1 MVDPWTQWLL
11 KPLHD
16 TIFDS
21 ILPGIEQDGT
31 RDQLAPIH
39 RLLKSQPKTLFSL
52 DLSAATD
59 RLPLWLQIAIL
70 AEMSSTEY
78 AQMWADFLVKRD
90 YVLSL
95 ENHNTN
101 RMVRYP
107 LRYAVGQPMGAL
119 SSWAMLALTHHFI
132 VQFAAYRAGFRG
144 WFQEYGIL
152 GDDIV
157 LGRTDVAKQY
167 LFIMRVLGVGIG
179 LHKSLIS
186 TSGVALEF
194 AKKTFYMGTD
204 VSPITITELQAAFNS
219 PASAVGFIKKYGL
232 TLAAFVKAAGYGY
245 KVLGGLHKPLG
256 KLNSK
261 VRLVVL
267 ALNIPTTS
275 AEVKDFFSLGKPRS
289 GRAQLETQSVI
300 NILVDKELPKIK
312 RALNAIRLSAHSL
325 EGHQLH
331 AKDIAAILL
340 ERVSPIITL
349 KTEDRDLL
357 DDAVK
362 TAHSILVQP
371 RTQVLLEGTENEVT
385 ILNSVWQLETILK
398 APDTRLVTKEG
409 KVTQI
414 GLLEALDDVISDLEV
429 SSQDVVDSG
438 EFAGFE
444 YSVTHAAYMRTLRR
458 LFHSQFS
465 RPCLECVKTL
475 QVLTQG
481 EAHQR
486 IMVAASDIS
495 SSLVKVQ
502 LSKWDMPVDEMFMAL
517 LSISRDIGALPL
529 ASVKYTRVI
538 DTERR
543 GFTDGTL
550 IRLWKALAG
559 VAQGTKRVDDSKK
572 GPTTNQE
579 IPEFKGWW

>member
-1 MVDPWTQWLL
+1 
-11 KPLHD
+11 
-16 TIFDS
+16 
-21 ILPGIEQDGT
+21 
-31 RDQLAPIH
+31 
-39 RLLKSQPKTLFSL
+39 
-52 DLSAATD
+52 
-59 RLPLWLQIAIL
+59 
-70 AEMSSTEY
+70 
-78 AQMWADFLVKRD
+78 
-90 YVLSL
+90 
-95 ENHNTN
+95 
-101 RMVRYP
+101 
-107 LRYAVGQPMGAL
+107 MGAL

-144 WFQEYGIL
+144 WFVEYGIL

-186 TSGVALEF
+186 ANGSALEF

-261 VRLVVL
+261 IRLLVL

-275 AEVKDFFSLGKPRS
+275 EEVKDFFSLGKPRS
-289 GRAQLETQSVI
+289 GKAQLETQSVI

-312 RALNAIRLSAHSL
+312 RALNGIRLGAHSL

-331 AKDIAAILL
+331 AKDMGLVLL
-340 ERVSPIITL
+340 QRVSPIITL
-349 KTEDRDLL
+349 SPEDKDLL
-357 DDAVK
+357 EDAVK

-385 ILNSVWQLETILK
+385 VLNSVWQLEKIISN
-398 APDTRLVTKEG
+398 PNVRLITKDG
-409 KVTQI
+409 RVTQI
-414 GLLEALDDVISDLEV
+414 GLFEALDDVISDLEA
-429 SSQDVVDSG
+429 SPNDVKDTG
-438 EFAGFE
+438 EFIGFE
-444 YSVTHAAYMRTLRR
+444 YSTTHAQYLKTIRR
-458 LFHSQFS
+458 LLQAAYAK
-465 RPCLECVKTL
+465 PCVECVKTL
-475 QVLTQG
+475 QYLVQG
-481 EAHQR
+481 GPHQR

-495 SSLVKVQ
+495 NSLVKIQ
-502 LSKWDMPVDEMFMAL
+502 LSKWDMPMDEMFMAL
-517 LSISRDIGALPL
+517 LWISRDIEALPL
-529 ASVKYTRVI
+529 ASVNYTRVI

-543 GFTDGTL
+543 FTDGTL

-559 VAQGTKRVDDSKK
+559 VAQGTQRVDDSKN
-572 GPTTNQE
+572 TTNQTQGE